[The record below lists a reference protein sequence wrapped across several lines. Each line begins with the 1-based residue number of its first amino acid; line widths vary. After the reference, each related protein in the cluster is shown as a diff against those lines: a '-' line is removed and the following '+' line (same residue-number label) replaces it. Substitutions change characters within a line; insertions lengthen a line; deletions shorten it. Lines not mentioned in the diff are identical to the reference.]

1 MPIIGDSILRTI
13 VDFHI
18 PCGAALWRYHRS
30 MSLTIA
36 TGEWPPARWVWWLPR
51 LTFALFVA
59 VVAALLWHAERSD
72 REERRATLL
81 SDVLWLEQNTAFLL
95 GHNEELLARLDP
107 AAWATPAQ
115 FEAHALSL
123 VGNNSGLRQVY
134 WFSPDGE
141 LRRAAPRPIQAV
153 GEQPLREV
161 TRTQAASMGRATYGA
176 PWQEGGNWLV
186 DLVVPIFRGGR
197 LVGMAV
203 AEYSLSRLIEDAV
216 PWWLTERYRIA
227 IVDADGHPLAQR
239 SKVGEPLVEEGY
251 QVPFEPPGHGLALR
265 ATPYHQPTPLA
276 GRLLPAALVVL
287 ALLVLASFWALRRHV
302 QGRLAAETALR
313 GEFAFRTAMEDSLH
327 TGLRARDLT
336 GRVTYVNPAF
346 CRMVG
351 YERDELVGRTPP
363 MPYWAD
369 EYLAETQAMHQRV
382 LSGQSPS
389 EGFEVT
395 FRRKSGDLFDA
406 LIHEAPLIDAQGRHT
421 GWMGSVVDITERK
434 RAQETE
440 RAHQERLQASSRL
453 VTMGEMASSLAHELN
468 QPLAAITSYLA
479 GSRNLLATQPSA
491 PALADIDGALAKC
504 QEQAQRAGR
513 IIRRIYEF
521 MRRHEARHEV
531 VDLAALLTD
540 LVGLLDVDARRL
552 GVRVQ
557 LTVPDAPVAIDG
569 DGVLLGQAVLNL
581 MRNGIDA
588 MRSTPDGERE
598 LSVALVRE
606 ADALRIDVADRGAG
620 ISPEVAAHLFEPFY
634 TTKQEGLGVGLNIC
648 RSVVEAHHG
657 RLWHEPNPGG
667 GSVFRIRLPLVEPA
681 AP

>member
-1 MPIIGDSILRTI
+1 MPTPAAAGDWL
-13 VDFHI
+13 
-18 PCGAALWRYHRS
+18 
-30 MSLTIA
+30 
-36 TGEWPPARWVWWLPR
+36 PARWVWWLPR

-59 VVAALLWHAERSD
+59 AVAALLWHAERSD

-81 SDVLWLEQNTAFLL
+81 SDVLWLEQNTAFLIS
-95 GHNEELLARLDP
+95 HNEELLSRLDP
-107 AAWATPAQ
+107 AAWPGAAQ
-115 FEAHALSL
+115 FEAHALAL
-123 VGNNSGLRQVY
+123 VGNNSGLRQLL
-134 WFSPDGE
+134 WFDAAGT
-141 LRRAAPRPIQAV
+141 LRHAAPRPVDAV
-153 GEQPLREV
+153 
-161 TRTQAASMGRATYGA
+161 AASDARAATRDQAKSMARATYGA
-176 PWQEGGNWLV
+176 PWHEGDEWLF
-186 DLVVPIFRGGR
+186 DLAVPLYRNGQPLGI
-197 LVGMAV
+197 VV
-203 AEYSLSRLIEDAV
+203 AEYSMTRLLEDAV

-227 IVDADGHPLAQR
+227 VVDATGLPLAQR
-239 SKVGEPLVEEGY
+239 SKVGEQTAGEGY

-265 ATPYHQPTPLA
+265 AVPYHQPTPLA

-302 QGRLAAETALR
+302 QGRLAAESALR

-351 YERDELVGRTPP
+351 YGREELVGRAPP

-389 EGFEVT
+389 DGFEVK
-395 FRRKSGDLFDA
+395 FRRKDGELFDA

-434 RAQETE
+434 RALEAE

-468 QPLAAITSYLA
+468 QPLAAITGYLA
-479 GSRNLLATQPSA
+479 GSRNLLAAHAPPGA
-491 PALADIDGALAKC
+491 DPALADIDGALAKC

-521 MRRHEARHEV
+521 MRRHEARTEDI
-531 VDLAALLTD
+531 DLAVLVGD
-540 LVGLLDVDARRL
+540 LVTLLDADARRQ
-552 GVRVQ
+552 GVQVVTDLPEHLPTLR
-557 LTVPDAPVAIDG
+557 G

-588 MRSTPDGERE
+588 MRATPAGKRE
-598 LSVALVRE
+598 LRITLA
-606 ADALRIDVADRGAG
+606 RIDDDIEIAVADRGVG
-620 ISPEVAAHLFEPFY
+620 IAPEIAAHLFEPFY

-648 RSVVEAHHG
+648 RSVVEAHRG
-657 RLWHEPNPGG
+657 RLAHAPNPGG
-667 GSVFRIRLPLVEPA
+667 GSVFCIRLPQGA
-681 AP
+681 APAP